1 MTVTVTNA
9 QGYNGINYGRKRFY
23 SKCPLDEIFVKAP
36 FGSVDFKSFYEEEF
50 A

>member
-1 MTVTVTNA
+1 VTNERA
-9 QGYNGINYGRKRFY
+9 YNGINYGHKRFY
-23 SKCPLDEIFVKAP
+23 SICPPDEIFVKAP